1 MILLVPSLSVPACV
15 LLSATSRWPYCSSI
29 SSAYVSTRCCG
40 SAGCLLFFLQSSDR
54 KKCLSPTF
62 INHQRVLLCVHHL
75 YRYMHRSL
83 IDDTEFCADVET
95 LAREVGSPR
104 HADDLRPYQSRSGA
118 SKHQGGRVFC
128 ATQLAHVPPSRA
140 GSQTGWPTREPGRC
154 TMA

>member
-1 MILLVPSLSVPACV
+1 MCSLVCHKSLAILFLHFLRLCFNEMLRQCG
-15 LLSATSRWPYCSSI
+15 LLA
-29 SSAYVSTRCCG
+29 
-40 SAGCLLFFLQSSDR
+40 FFLQSSDR

-118 SKHQGGRVFC
+118 SRHQGGRVFC